1 MESQGRR
8 DLTYQLVIR
17 GELDERFGHLF
28 EGMQIKCAEGT
39 TVLAGRVRDQAKLHG
54 LIGQIEDLGLELV
67 SIRQVAP
74 TATGSG

>member
-28 EGMQIKCAEGT
+28 EGMQMEFAEGT
-39 TVLAGRVRDQAKLHG
+39 TVLAGQVRDQAKLHS
-54 LIGQIEDLGLELV
+54 LIDQIEDLGLELV

-74 TATGSG
+74 TVAGSE